1 MSSLAWLTR
10 VGTPSL
16 RHGAALLALIVM
28 PATASAQLSTTRGW
42 SFGAHLQGTSLTV
55 EQGEANAGSGL
66 GLRAGYGFNRIV
78 TGFVHVDGG
87 RIEVPGDEAIVGDW
101 NLAHAELGARFHFA
115 NSLRRWVP
123 YVETS
128 VGARAVTVDNPQVD
142 GQPVDRLSFNGG
154 AFTLGAGLS
163 TFVSKTLAIDVS
175 LKFTGG
181 RFTEVNVGDFTAR
194 TLDVDASSTR
204 FGIGVIWWP

>member
-1 MSSLAWLTR
+1 MSPVSRSAHAAITPLACA
-10 VGTPSL
+10 
-16 RHGAALLALIVM
+16 AALLALFIA
-28 PATASAQLSTTRGW
+28 PSSASAQLSTTRGW

-55 EQGEANAGSGL
+55 EQGEANSGSGL
-66 GLRAGYGFNRIV
+66 GLRVGYGFNRIV
-78 TGFVHVDGG
+78 TGFLHVDGG
-87 RIEVPGDEAIVGDW
+87 RIEVPGDEAIVGEW

-123 YVETS
+123 YLETS
-128 VGARAVTVDNPQVD
+128 IGARAVTVDDPQVD
-142 GQPVDRLSFNGG
+142 GQSVDRLSFNGN

-163 TFVSKTLAIDVS
+163 TFVKPSLAIDVS

-181 RFTEVNVGDFTAR
+181 RFTEVNVGDITAR